1 MIDIY
6 THDRVGLLYDVA
18 KKLGK
23 LRLNIN
29 YAKISTKVDQVVDVL
44 YVSTRGGKKI
54 EDPKRIER
62 IKIAL
67 MDAITNP

>member
-1 MIDIY
+1 M
-6 THDRVGLLYDVA
+6 GLLYDVA
-18 KKLGK
+18 KTLDK

-44 YVSTRGGKKI
+44 YVSTRAGKKI
-54 EDPKRIER
+54 TDQKRIDR
-62 IKIAL
+62 IKNAL